1 MYFQMKKHFKK
12 QPLPQY
18 QSDYQMAREKNHFFG
33 MGF

>member
-1 MYFQMKKHFKK
+1 MYFQMKRHFEK
-12 QPLPQY
+12 QPLLQY